1 MYRVIVAGLFTALIF
16 AVAVAQ
22 DSKSDTK
29 SAPPAQTST
38 AQDSGQA
45 AQAKAGQAAS
55 DPAPAPHKTVP
66 LALSRAQ
73 RLGAAKSVFIKKVEG
88 STIPVNVIT
97 DSLQGWGRYTLVSA
111 ADKADLLIEITS
123 PEEQPSSVTING
135 SHTNPLTRYPDT
147 STSTSRNISN
157 VPIKMTVF
165 DAKTKLPLW
174 TATEQPKHALKQ
186 KAREDN
192 LVQAA
197 ETLFSRFHEAVEP
210 SQE

>member
-1 MYRVIVAGLFTALIF
+1 MSRVLVAGLFTALMF
-16 AVAVAQ
+16 GTGAAQ
-22 DSKSDTK
+22 NTK
-29 SAPPAQTST
+29 SAPPAQTAT
-38 AQDSGQA
+38 AQDTQAAQSKSGQA
-45 AQAKAGQAAS
+45 ASSQTLT
-55 DPAPAPHKTVP
+55 PHKTVP

-88 STIPVNVIT
+88 SSIPVNVIT

-111 ADKADLLIEITS
+111 PDKADLLIEITS

-135 SHTNPLTRYPDT
+135 SHTNPLTGYPEN

-192 LVQAA
+192 LVEAA
-197 ETLFSRFHEAVEP
+197 ETLFSKFHEAVEP